1 MRLLGGSPG
10 AVFFGT
16 ITIGLAHGD
25 TLFAMIPAFSKISI
39 SSCTHCT
46 CLRAR
51 VYGLCVIGG
60 LSPVGILYY
69 IIFNK
74 GVLPKSAESLEK
86 MSSYSEHKFSNAS
99 LCLGV
104 TSASLSLMGSQGSIS
119 AGEVINPFLSPFNT
133 SSSISSGARVS
144 LYLYRKYPLGLS

>member
-1 MRLLGGSPG
+1 MCLLEGSPG

-60 LSPVGILYY
+60 LSPVGMS
-69 IIFNK
+69 IFNK

-86 MSSYSEHKFSNAS
+86 MSSYSKHKFLNAS

-104 TSASLSLMGSQGSIS
+104 TSASLSLMGSQGSMS
-119 AGEVINPFLSPFNT
+119 TGEVINPFFITL
-133 SSSISSGARVS
+133 
-144 LYLYRKYPLGLS
+144 